1 MRDLTKFMADNS
13 IKDQILRLVVV
24 CFLGLLI
31 GYAMMKFV
39 HWRIETSPDSA
50 CGLLKESFKNND
62 SFVFKSC
69 KLREEDGKSGVVLS
83 LRVKDEMEQYFDQHM
98 ENITNENITDSQ
110 IDFYCAE
117 FFDLTRADSLNLII
131 TGKSGE
137 LQQVDV
143 TRDICL

>member
-1 MRDLTKFMADNS
+1 MRYLTKFMADNS

-69 KLREEDGKSGVVLS
+69 KLREDEGKSGVVLS

-98 ENITNENITDSQ
+98 ENITSQ
-110 IDFYCAE
+110 LLEQTPIDWE
-117 FFDLTRADSLNLII
+117 KWRIGL
-131 TGKSGE
+131 
-137 LQQVDV
+137 
-143 TRDICL
+143 